1 MRTLERN
8 ASQTFLVGIGSV
20 DADPDGGLIDR
31 WSARSATI
39 FAIASSLLVWGG
51 LAFAFVNLG

>member
-20 DADPDGGLIDR
+20 DVDPDGGPIDR